1 MLRLP
6 TLSLGRNRRGAA
18 PAEDDEAALRER
30 IHRRVRSI
38 EIRSHSLLRDQFAGE
53 YRSAFRGR
61 GLEFAQIRAYLP
73 GDDVRFIDWNVTA
86 RRGAPF
92 IKQYV
97 EERERTVLLLVDVS
111 ASAAFGTVGR
121 SVRSYAVEIAGLI
134 GYAAALSKDRVGA
147 VAFSDRVEYTL
158 PPKRNARHV
167 SRLLH
172 DLLVLRPE
180 GRGTDLGRALDY
192 VDRLVRRGSI
202 IFVISD
208 FLASDGSAGE
218 DAVSAV
224 GGEGGPA
231 GPRRRRGAEWEGA
244 LRRLVL
250 RHDVTALVVQDPHA
264 AAVPSGGMFVLED
277 SEAGQTRLV
286 DGHDAARRLDAAASA
301 RRAELTRQLRT
312 AGADFLFLSSDEEYL
327 HKLTTL
333 FRARM
338 HRQ

>member
-6 TLSLGRNRRGAA
+6 TLSLGRKRRRASA
-18 PAEDDEAALRER
+18 SADDDEAALRER
-30 IHRRVRSI
+30 IHHRVRSI

-147 VAFSDRVEYTL
+147 VAFSDRIEYTL

-180 GRGTDLGRALDY
+180 GRGTDLARALDY
-192 VDRLVRRGSI
+192 ADRLVRRGSI

-208 FLASDGSAGE
+208 FLASDGSASE
-218 DAVSAV
+218 S
-224 GGEGGPA
+224 A
-231 GPRRRRGAEWEGA
+231 GPEWEGA

-286 DGHDAARRLDAAASA
+286 DGRDAAGRLEAAANA
-301 RRAELTRQLRT
+301 RRADLTHQLRT
-312 AGADFLFLSSDEEYL
+312 AGADFLTLSSDEEYL
-327 HKLTTL
+327 HKLTAL